1 MLNERTQ
8 AKACKLHYKPT
19 SKERQVADV
28 AGWIER
34 REREKEER
42 GDRRR
47 KASP

>member
-8 AKACKLHYKPT
+8 AKARKLHYKPT
-19 SKERQVADV
+19 SKERQVADA
-28 AGWIER
+28 AGWIGR